1 MNEWNAASA
10 HGLALKG
17 KESCMETLE
26 RWQTSFRGDTGEKEG
41 FSPVLDKEPA
51 DEVWMH
57 RKSPYSTMNKHQRCS
72 EPANTTWVCP
82 LFKRTK
88 IVRALGI
95 TGTKTV
101 LTSLV
106 TGADGQFCCFQSQ
119 GTCREDPGI
128 NFVILQTVFT
138 SETHF
143 PSLDSRLT
151 LFFTYLFLLFCQSW
165 PLRAAQ
171 A

>member
-1 MNEWNAASA
+1 MGWP
-10 HGLALKG
+10 LKG
-17 KESCMETLE
+17 RRAAWGKLWKD
-26 RWQTSFRGDTGEKEG
+26 RRAKFQGWHRGEGEG
-41 FSPVLDKEPA
+41 FSPCD
-51 DEVWMH
+51 
-57 RKSPYSTMNKHQRCS
+57 RQRTS
-72 EPANTTWVCP
+72 RWGLNAQKILLTPPWINTRDAEWEPANTAKVCP
-82 LFKRTK
+82 LFKRSK

-106 TGADGQFCCFQSQ
+106 TGADGQFCRFQSQ

-143 PSLDSRLT
+143 PSLDSMPYSFL
-151 LFFTYLFLLFCQSW
+151 YLFIPFILSVW